1 MAGSCSG
8 AGGQEYARCRYRG
21 ERDVHDARFATAL
34 PAGRCSGI
42 PQGQVPDHEPRDLA
56 RPAAENHP
64 PIPGEQRGKRD
75 ADNADYR
82 GTGAPFFDAEHDHLP
97 VKHEAEQAAQDRKD
111 GGDRHRGGQESP
123 LKRRERKQ
131 RASDNQDEALEET
144 FPASDPT
151 SPFVPAKAPTDR

>member
-1 MAGSCSG
+1 MSRETS
-8 AGGQEYARCRYRG
+8 
-21 ERDVHDARFATAL
+21 RDPVR
-34 PAGRCSGI
+34 
-42 PQGQVPDHEPRDLA
+42 
-56 RPAAENHP
+56 ENHP

-144 FPASDPT
+144 FPASDPP
-151 SPFVPAKAPTDR
+151 SPFGPPTAPDCPVVPAAGRQRLGCPAQSDAGQRPALPTQRHDHCRPTLARRPGPGS